1 MAKPTLQDVHV
12 KLEKHLAVSDER
24 WKETILR
31 IKRMEH
37 IMIATSGTAN
47 CLSYKKRLHN
57 QTIVKGKDEQTYQ
70 CLCKLVPKVDPKKV
84 KVY

>member
-1 MAKPTLQDVHV
+1 MAKPTLQDVHL

-37 IMIATSGTAN
+37 IMIATSGTAIIM
-47 CLSYKKRLHN
+47 LIGL
-57 QTIVKGKDEQTYQ
+57 
-70 CLCKLVPKVDPKKV
+70 LVR
-84 KVY
+84 

>member
-1 MAKPTLQDVHV
+1 MKMAKPTLQDVHV

-37 IMIATSGTAN
+37 IMIGTSGTA
-47 CLSYKKRLHN
+47 
-57 QTIVKGKDEQTYQ
+57 IVMLIG
-70 CLCKLVPKVDPKKV
+70 LLVR
-84 KVY
+84 